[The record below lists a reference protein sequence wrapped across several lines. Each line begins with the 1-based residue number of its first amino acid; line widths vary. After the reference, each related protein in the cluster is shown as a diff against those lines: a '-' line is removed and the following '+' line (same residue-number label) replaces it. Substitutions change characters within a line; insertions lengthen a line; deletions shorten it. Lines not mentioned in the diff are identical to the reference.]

1 MRDWSLHEFRFRRL
15 ENHRL
20 LAHRT
25 RTILHRNR
33 PVVMPVV
40 ALRSSH
46 RVSPRW
52 HRLRSHHTR
61 ALQRTRT
68 SVVDQSK
75 SSRRVVIFWEQYD
88 SLRHRMVASQTPLL
102 TMRVRVAAHHQLL
115 TLEVIERFRSRMATT
130 DSKQRA
136 KSHLQSPGLPQTL
149 ARLHEDL
156 HNCQR
161 YKSSHLTLSSM
172 ARPDSL
178 MRHPQMLESIRSQ
191 ARLHFRVIHRS
202 AAAMHPC

>member
-1 MRDWSLHEFRFRRL
+1 MRDWPLHEFRSRRL
-15 ENHRL
+15 ETHQL
-20 LAHRT
+20 LAHRS

-33 PVVMPVV
+33 PVAMPVV
-40 ALRSSH
+40 ALHSSH

-52 HRLRSHHTR
+52 HRPRSHHTR

-68 SVVDQSK
+68 SVVDQAK
-75 SSRRVVIFWEQYD
+75 RSRRAVMFWERYD
-88 SLRHRMVASQTPLL
+88 SLRHGMVACQTPLL
-102 TMRVRVAAHHQLL
+102 TMRAAAHHQLL
-115 TLEVIERFRSRMATT
+115 TLEVIERFPSRTVTT
-130 DSKQRA
+130 DSKQRV
-136 KSHLQSPGLPQTL
+136 KSHPQSPGLPP
-149 ARLHEDL
+149 RLHEGL

-161 YKSSHLTLSSM
+161 CKSSRLTLSSM

-191 ARLHFRVIHRS
+191 AHLHFRVIHRS